1 MKNTI
6 LALFVLVGFTAIS
19 QNVSE
24 YDQKFNSKNRKTG
37 RLLCSAGALYV
48 IGGACTGINAMSTD
62 KNAQYVSSG
71 SFIIGSIFLMCA
83 AENIYSTQL
92 LKRESLTVKLKTT
105 NSGIGLCMNF
115 K

>member
-1 MKNTI
+1 MRKTL
-6 LALFVLVGFTAIS
+6 LALFIILGFSAIS
-19 QNVSE
+19 QNVSNQE
-24 YDQKFNSKNRKTG
+24 QKFNSKNRKTG

-48 IGGACTGINAMSTD
+48 IGGACTGINAMGTD

-83 AENIYSTQL
+83 AENIYSTML
-92 LKRESLTVKLKTT
+92 IKRESLTIKLGTT
-105 NSGIGLCMNF
+105 NNGVGLCMNF